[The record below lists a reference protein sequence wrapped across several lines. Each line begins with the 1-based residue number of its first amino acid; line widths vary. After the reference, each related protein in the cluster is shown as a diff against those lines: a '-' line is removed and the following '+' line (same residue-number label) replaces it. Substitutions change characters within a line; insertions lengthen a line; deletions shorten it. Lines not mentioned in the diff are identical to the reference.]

1 MSCIIGLEW
10 ADIVGDIE
18 YVMSETKEG
27 QEVSRNPSLLKIGA
41 LKVRRNILV
50 YLICY
55 NIKSVR
61 SFILFS
67 KIHTQKR
74 RNIL

>member
-1 MSCIIGLEW
+1 MSYIGLEW

-41 LKVRRNILV
+41 LKVCRNTIV
-50 YLICY
+50 YLVC
-55 NIKSVR
+55 
-61 SFILFS
+61 L
-67 KIHTQKR
+67 
-74 RNIL
+74 